1 LMPCLSR
8 NAERVFRDSSSV
20 SNAVSQLAVPLTRI
34 TVFGVSVISSP
45 KGSAVRTGA
54 GSPDGGVGVAEAAG
68 VGEEAG
74 AGVVAAAGGVTVGLA
89 DGFGTGAGEAAGAGA
104 AGADGVGDC
113 ASTVARFNE
122 IAATGTNAT
131 MARRKG
137 RGQLIRYSP

>member
-1 LMPCLSR
+1 MPCLSR
-8 NAERVFRDSSSV
+8 NVDTVFKDSSSV

-68 VGEEAG
+68 GEEAG

-104 AGADGVGDC
+104 AGADGV
-113 ASTVARFNE
+113 
-122 IAATGTNAT
+122 
-131 MARRKG
+131 
-137 RGQLIRYSP
+137 